1 MDVINEDGVGS
12 KRLTASHQKSI
23 RGPKPVERGST
34 LRVNALNSL
43 NSRNSMSTMNT
54 DIKGLK
60 QKEEN
65 LMEKFWNEETK
76 TGPKIRD
83 IIEKIQKCKEDWER
97 VP

>member
-1 MDVINEDGVGS
+1 
-12 KRLTASHQKSI
+12 
-23 RGPKPVERGST
+23 
-34 LRVNALNSL
+34 
-43 NSRNSMSTMNT
+43 MSTMNT

-97 VP
+97 VPQIDMEPKEIKEFLLKRIEERKKDPKKNDVIEII